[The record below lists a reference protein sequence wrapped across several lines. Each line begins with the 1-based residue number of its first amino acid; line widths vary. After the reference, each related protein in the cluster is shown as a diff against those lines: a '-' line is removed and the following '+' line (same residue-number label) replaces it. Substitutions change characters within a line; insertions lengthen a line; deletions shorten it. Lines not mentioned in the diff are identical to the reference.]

1 LRERFGRATTS
12 RMTEP
17 AMTRDVFEIM
27 HTCRAM
33 RRLKPDPI
41 PEDVLVQLVDAAAH
55 APSSSNAQNWRFVI
69 VRDREQKRRLAELWR
84 AGAAWYA
91 DTIGAVARPGED
103 DGQRVRSH
111 RALQYLLDHIEDVPA
126 IIFIAIK
133 KDEAVAKALASPK
146 TITAALR
153 HLGAAGTVALVRGAG
168 NATATGIHATA
179 YPAAQNLLLAA
190 RALGLGA
197 VLTTPH
203 LFHPGRYERVLG
215 LPSDVVLTCCI
226 PVGYPMGKFGPVAR
240 PDPRSLIRWDRY
252 SA

>member
-1 LRERFGRATTS
+1 METSAT
-12 RMTEP
+12 MT
-17 AMTRDVFEIM
+17 DVFEIM

-33 RRLKPDPI
+33 RRLKPDPV
-41 PEDVLVQLVDAAAH
+41 PEDVLVKLVDAAIH

-69 VRDREQKRRLAELWR
+69 VRNPEQKHRIAELWR
-84 AGAAWYA
+84 SGAAWYQ
-91 DTIGAVARPGED
+91 DTIGAAPSRPGED
-103 DGQRVRSH
+103 AAQRGRSQH
-111 RALQYLLDHIEDVPA
+111 ALQYLLDHIEDVPA
-126 IIFIAIK
+126 LVFIAIK

-153 HLGAAGTVALVRGAG
+153 HLGPGGTVRLLTGAS

-203 LFHPGRYERVLG
+203 LFHPGQYEKVLD
-215 LPSDVVLTCCI
+215 LPSDVTLTCCI
-226 PVGYPMGKFGPVAR
+226 PVGYPMGRFGPVTR
-240 PDPRSLIRWDRY
+240 PDPRSLIHWDRH
-252 SA
+252 SM

>member
-1 LRERFGRATTS
+1 MAEQTT
-12 RMTEP
+12 
-17 AMTRDVFEIM
+17 TRDVFEIM

-33 RRLKPDPI
+33 RRLKPDAV
-41 PEDVLVQLVDAAAH
+41 PEDVLVRLVDAAIH

-69 VRDREQKRRLAELWR
+69 VRDREQKRRIAELWR
-84 AGAAWYA
+84 SGAAWYR
-91 DTIGAVARPGED
+91 DTIGAAPARPGED
-103 DGQRVRSH
+103 AGQRVRSQ

-126 IIFIAIK
+126 LVFIAIK
-133 KDEAVAKALASPK
+133 KDKVVAKALASPK

-153 HLGAAGTVALVRGAG
+153 HLGLGGTVRLVRGAG

-203 LFHPGRYERVLG
+203 LFHPGRYEKVLG
-215 LPSDVVLTCCI
+215 LPADVTLTCCI
-226 PVGYPMGKFGPVAR
+226 TVGYPMGRFGPVVR
-240 PDPRSLIRWDRY
+240 PDPRSLIHWDRHPT
-252 SA
+252 

>member
-1 LRERFGRATTS
+1 
-12 RMTEP
+12 MTEESS
-17 AMTRDVFEIM
+17 TRDVFEIM

-33 RRLKPDPI
+33 RRLKPDPV
-41 PEDVLVQLVDAAAH
+41 PEDVLVQLVDAAIH

-69 VRDREQKRRLAELWR
+69 VRDSEQKRRVAELWR
-84 AGAAWYA
+84 SGAAWYR
-91 DTIGAVARPGED
+91 DTIGAAPPRPGED
-103 DGQRVRSH
+103 AAQRVRSQ
-111 RALQYLLDHIEDVPA
+111 RALQYMLDHIEDMPA
-126 IIFIAIK
+126 LVFIAIK

-153 HLGAAGTVALVRGAG
+153 HLGLAGTMRLLTGAG

-203 LFHPGRYERVLG
+203 LFHPGQYEKILG
-215 LPSDVVLTCCI
+215 LPSDVTLTCCI
-226 PVGYPMGKFGPVAR
+226 PVGYPMGRFGPVAR
-240 PDPRSLIRWDRY
+240 PEPRSMIHWDRHRT
-252 SA
+252 

>member
-1 LRERFGRATTS
+1 MEKSAPTT
-12 RMTEP
+12 
-17 AMTRDVFEIM
+17 DVFEIM

-41 PEDVLVQLVDAAAH
+41 PEDVLVKLVDAAIH

-69 VRDREQKRRLAELWR
+69 VRDREQKRRIAELWR
-84 AGAAWYA
+84 NGAAWYR
-91 DTIGAVARPGED
+91 DTVGAAPPRPDED
-103 DGQRVRSH
+103 AGQRVRSQQ
-111 RALQYLLDHIEDVPA
+111 ALQYMLDHIEDVPA
-126 IIFIAIK
+126 LVFIAIK

-153 HLGAAGTVALVRGAG
+153 HLGPGGTVRLLKGAS
-168 NATATGIHATA
+168 NATATGILATA

-203 LFHPGRYERVLG
+203 LFHPGQYEKVLG
-215 LPSDVVLTCCI
+215 LPSDVTLTCCI
-226 PVGYPMGKFGPVAR
+226 PVGYPMGRFGPVTR
-240 PDPRSLIRWDRY
+240 PEPRSMIHWDRHRT
-252 SA
+252 

>member
-1 LRERFGRATTS
+1 MEKSATT
-12 RMTEP
+12 T
-17 AMTRDVFEIM
+17 DVFEIIR
-27 HTCRAM
+27 TCRAM

-41 PEDVLVQLVDAAAH
+41 PEDLLVKLVDAAIH

-69 VRDREQKRRLAELWR
+69 VRDPAQKLRIAELWR
-84 AGAAWYA
+84 RGAAWYR
-91 DTIGAVARPGED
+91 DTIGAAPPRPDED
-103 DGQRVRSH
+103 AAQRMRSQ
-111 RALQYLLDHIEDVPA
+111 RALKYMLDHIEDVPA
-126 IIFIAIK
+126 LVFLAIK

-153 HLGAAGTVALVRGAG
+153 HLGLGGTIRLLRGAG

-203 LFHPGRYERVLG
+203 LFHPGQYEQVLG
-215 LPSDVVLTCCI
+215 LPSDVTLTCCI
-226 PVGYPMGKFGPVAR
+226 PVGYPMGRFGPVTR
-240 PDPRSLIRWDRY
+240 PDPRSLIHWDRH
-252 SA
+252 ST